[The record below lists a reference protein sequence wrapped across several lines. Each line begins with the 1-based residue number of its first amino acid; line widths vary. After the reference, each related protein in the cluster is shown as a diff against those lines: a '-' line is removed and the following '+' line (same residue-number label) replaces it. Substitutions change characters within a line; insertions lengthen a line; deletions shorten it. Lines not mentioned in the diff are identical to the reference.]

1 MIAKVKLLLLNITIL
16 FAFQVNAQIPKAEIQ
31 EIDNLFSNWN
41 NINNPGGTVGVMLDG
56 QLVYSKAF
64 GLASMEY
71 KIPNNNKTIFNTGS
85 VSKQFTAMGIIV
97 LQQKGLLDFED
108 DIRKYIPE
116 LPDFKEKI
124 TISHLLHHTSGLRS
138 MHSMLE
144 LAGWREEDSRTN
156 DDLNRFI
163 VKQKALNF
171 SPGSEYGYCNT
182 GYMLLVNIVEN
193 VTGRE
198 FPDWMEETIFKPLGL
213 NNTYIEG
220 DYSKIKPNKATSYYG
235 NNDNFKR
242 AVDYWGY
249 IGSGNMYS
257 NNIDL
262 LKWLEN
268 FHSPKKG
275 WEKHFNLIQKLEKLN
290 NGDLNNY
297 AFGVIIDS
305 VYGFKSISHSGS
317 IGGFRSNITSFP
329 DKKLSIVILSNFSK
343 SSPSSKSKHIF
354 KILFENE
361 KAEKN
366 IKPQKNYNIV
376 NISSDVLSRFEGY
389 YWNTKEYY
397 SRKIYLKRDTL
408 YYQRTA
414 DNETPIVPISSNQF
428 KLLGY
433 SVDAI
438 LKFNT
443 DVSPKTASLYVDG
456 ERVSRLIKYK
466 PNLPN
471 NSELSFYTGKFY
483 SPELETIYEFYIK
496 DNDLYYHHP
505 RHGDYKMKILK
516 RDVFETEWPLSI
528 VEYKRD
534 ENGTIRGANVSNG
547 RVKNLWFYKIKL

>member
-16 FAFQVNAQIPKAEIQ
+16 FVFPVHAQISKAEIQ
-31 EIDNLFSNWN
+31 EIDNLFSDWK
-41 NINNPGGTVGVMLDG
+41 NIDSPGGTVGVMLDG

-163 VKQKALNF
+163 VKQKVLNF

-182 GYMLLVNIVEN
+182 GYMLLVNIVER

-235 NNDNFKR
+235 NKDNFKR

-305 VYGFKSISHSGS
+305 IYGFKSISHSGS

-343 SSPSSKSKHIF
+343 ASPSSKSKQIF
-354 KILFENE
+354 KTLFENE

-366 IKPQKNYNIV
+366 NKLPKKYNIL

-414 DNETPIVPISSNQF
+414 NNETQIVPISSNQF

-443 DVSPKTASLYVDG
+443 DENPKTVSLYVDG
-456 ERVSRLIKYK
+456 ERVSRLIEYK
-466 PNLPN
+466 PNSPN
-471 NSELSFYTGKFY
+471 NSELSFYIGKFY

-496 DNDLYYHHP
+496 DNELYYHHP
-505 RHGDYKMKILK
+505 RHGDYKMRILK

-534 ENGTIRGANVSNG
+534 ENGTIIGINVSNG
-547 RVKNLWFYKIKL
+547 RVKNLWFKKVRF